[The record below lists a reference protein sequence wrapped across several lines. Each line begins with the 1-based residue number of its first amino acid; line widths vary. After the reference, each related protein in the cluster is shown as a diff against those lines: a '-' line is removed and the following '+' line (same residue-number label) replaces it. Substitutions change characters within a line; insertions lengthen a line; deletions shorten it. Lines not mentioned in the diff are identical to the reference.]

1 MKTELKRTEDLK
13 PGDKLYLPWPADAH
27 KPEWHRAPEVV
38 TVKYFDGND
47 IILEEMGGICLRPV
61 KDHEFKVVIS
71 EVPEAVDVIAE
82 TLLLNG
88 FKKGTNYMYLSPV
101 PSFKISVFNTV
112 WENGSPIEVKDVT
125 HLAELYRKI
134 TGRNLKK
141 LSGQSTDNLPQL
153 ELF

>member
-71 EVPEAVDVIAE
+71 EVPESGDHITFRMDWFNDLGLTENREFTEVVESISEDPLKRHKPKCIVTINHEQYGITFDMISKIQKQIIA
-82 TLLLNG
+82 
-88 FKKGTNYMYLSPV
+88 K
-101 PSFKISVFNTV
+101 
-112 WENGSPIEVKDVT
+112 
-125 HLAELYRKI
+125 
-134 TGRNLKK
+134 
-141 LSGQSTDNLPQL
+141 PQL